1 MSDLTCEHGVG
12 HSASVHGCDG
22 CCQQFYDQA
31 ADQLLYY
38 MGLEVNR
45 LAQYPKTD
53 YMRVEQVSEY
63 FKLFIAYIRGEG
75 ETKE

>member
-1 MSDLTCEHGVG
+1 
-12 HSASVHGCDG
+12 
-22 CCQQFYDQA
+22 
-31 ADQLLYY
+31 